1 MICKQN
7 LLEVCTG
14 TKLLFPLKKQQQQS
28 AAQQTNLSGVLLQ
41 GNYLFYPFRR
51 GSGIGFQRDIVNQTT
66 QKLIRPY

>member
-28 AAQQTNLSGVLLQ
+28 AAQQTNLSGVLL
-41 GNYLFYPFRR
+41 
-51 GSGIGFQRDIVNQTT
+51 
-66 QKLIRPY
+66 